1 MSSLLERIRIAQQE
15 TKDFPY
21 KIGDEEFS
29 ITVQKFKPGTAMRLR
44 KTAMIKL
51 YKVVKAEAV
60 PLSEMTDETFAEQ
73 MEAQAARFRETN
85 EHFCDAVVDKE
96 TGEKYVSIED
106 AEELFDN
113 DLSRRAS
120 AMRWEVPL
128 LRMKTISRRR
138 RNFLI
143 FLQNPENSDFRE
155 EARIFYEESIG
166 RERPYTYYFPDCA
179 CAHTP

>member
-51 YKVVKAEAV
+51 YRVIKIEAV
-60 PLSEMTDETFAEQ
+60 PLNEMTDETFAEQ

-106 AEELFDN
+106 SEELFDN
-113 DLSRRAS
+113 DFKQMCVSY
-120 AMRWEVPL
+120 AMGGATPPDEDDL
-128 LRMKTISRRR
+128 TEEEE
-138 RNFLI
+138 F
-143 FLQNPENSDFRE
+143 SDLPS
-155 EARIFYEESIG
+155 ESG
-166 RERPYTYYFPDCA
+166 E
-179 CAHTP
+179 